1 MVLKNPD
8 KDIAAYNKAMRAV
21 QKHDFKFQ
29 DAPANNPRRIGMYT
43 LEGAIAFWATL
54 AVVSI
59 VAGMFFSLGM
69 SLVS

>member
-1 MVLKNPD
+1 
-8 KDIAAYNKAMRAV
+8 
-21 QKHDFKFQ
+21 
-29 DAPANNPRRIGMYT
+29 MYT

-69 SLVS
+69 GFVS